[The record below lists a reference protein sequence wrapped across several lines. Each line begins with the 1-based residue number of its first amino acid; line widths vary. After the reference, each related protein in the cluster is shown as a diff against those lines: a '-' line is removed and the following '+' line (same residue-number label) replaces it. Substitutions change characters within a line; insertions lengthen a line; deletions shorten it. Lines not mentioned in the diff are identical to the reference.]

1 MFYTESLNDYLDGPV
16 LTKKT
21 FYVLES
27 NQIQTDSYAYIDSKV
42 LLIAQQL
49 NHQKDIN
56 IRSNIWLYTTVTPI
70 YFFIVQIFR
79 MAFTCL
85 PSHPINLTL
94 PSSPQSAIS

>member
-56 IRSNIWLYTTVTPI
+56 IRSNI
-70 YFFIVQIFR
+70 
-79 MAFTCL
+79 
-85 PSHPINLTL
+85 
-94 PSSPQSAIS
+94 